1 VRRLRGFAAAVFVI
15 GCSGSTQERAASDPP
30 VDEQTVLD
38 LGRAYV
44 TERAFRRSALE
55 RSLLDTDNT
64 YADVRLE
71 HYAVDGGWED
81 LPELVV
87 ETAPLA
93 YRDGVRVEW
102 EPKRVWPGR
111 VAWTE
116 VELLALGKA
125 AFERWPSQPLPTVEL
140 ALGERDDPALTQSLG
155 LWRNSDGWL
164 GGLVLARY
172 ASGATVLAATC
183 ATCHARVGDDGIVE
197 HGPAS
202 DLNLDSDGSLGWGE
216 GRVDVTS
223 DGASDPVAIADLR
236 ATVHQRRL
244 HWTGNL
250 RNGLAALA
258 VRTET
263 LLITNSGELTRPPRE
278 IAFALALYVQALGGA
293 RREPLPTNEPG
304 QGLFDAHCAR
314 CHEGAWGA
322 GEWVSLDEVRGDPA
336 AALSAE
342 RGTGGYR
349 VSALR
354 FVSSR
359 TRLGHEGFASSLDAF
374 FDSNRLERHDGHP
387 FGLGLDDSERAAL
400 IEYLST
406 F

>member
-1 VRRLRGFAAAVFVI
+1 MRRLSGFAAAVLAI
-15 GCSGSTQERAASDPP
+15 GCSEGVQEAAFDVPLG
-30 VDEQTVLD
+30 EENVLEI
-38 LGRAYV
+38 GRAYV
-44 TERAFRRSALE
+44 ADRAFRRNALE
-55 RSLLDTDNT
+55 SSLLDSANA

-71 HYAVDGGWED
+71 HYALDGGWDD
-81 LPELVV
+81 LPELNV
-87 ETAPLA
+87 ETAPLL
-93 YRDGVRVEW
+93 YRDGVRVEGDP
-102 EPKRVWPGR
+102 ERVWSGR
-111 VAWTE
+111 LEWTE
-116 VELLALGKA
+116 AGLLALGKA
-125 AFERWPSQPLPTVEL
+125 AFERWPTQPLPTVEL
-140 ALGERDDPALTQSLG
+140 ALGEREDPALTQSLG
-155 LWRNSDGWL
+155 LWRNSEGWL
-164 GGLVLARY
+164 GGLVFAKY
-172 ASGATVLAATC
+172 ESGATVLAATC
-183 ATCHARVGDDGIVE
+183 ATCHARVRDDGTIE
-197 HGPAS
+197 NGPAS
-202 DLNLDSDGSLGWGE
+202 DLNLGGEGDEPWGE
-216 GRVDVTS
+216 GKVDVTV
-223 DGASDPVAIADLR
+223 DGAANPVAIADLR

-278 IAFALALYVQALGGA
+278 IAFALALYVQSLGGA
-293 RREPLPTNEPG
+293 GRKPLQTNTPG

-322 GEWVSLDEVRGDPA
+322 GEWVSMDEVQGDRA
-336 AALSAE
+336 AALSSE

-374 FDSNRLERHDGHP
+374 FDPNRLEQHDGHP
-387 FGLGLDDSERAAL
+387 FGLDLDDSERTAL
-400 IEYLST
+400 VEFLSG